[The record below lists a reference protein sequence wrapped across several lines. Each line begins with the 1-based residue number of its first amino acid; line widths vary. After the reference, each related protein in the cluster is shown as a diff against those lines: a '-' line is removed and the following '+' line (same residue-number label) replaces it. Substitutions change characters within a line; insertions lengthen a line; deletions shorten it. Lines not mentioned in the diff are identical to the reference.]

1 MGSRF
6 DVIEFRDVSVCYQ
19 PDERYPISA
28 LEKLN
33 LKIERGEWIFL
44 VGPSGAGKST
54 LLKLIYGNAHA
65 MSGQVFVD
73 DRDITRL
80 PAREIPFLRRKM
92 GVVFQDFLLM
102 PQKTVWENVAF
113 ALQVIGAPQ
122 KSLVREVP
130 RALETVGL
138 QNKGKAHP
146 HQLSGG
152 EQQRVAIARAIV
164 NHPQVLL
171 ADEPTGNLDPKTGA
185 DIIEVLERINATG
198 TTIVMATHDREVVN
212 QQRRRVVRLE
222 GGHLSA
228 DNAGGTYHSNDAA
241 PLDNAPIDNAPP
253 VVAATTEPPRRV
265 INKNRE
271 NRIMGDVLP
280 ATVKRVDTAPISTA
294 HETPTEKT
302 PIEATRSEE
311 TALDDA
317 PMPPRARPVYP
328 RRPIFSQRPPV
339 SEESDNEAAPFSE
352 TKDNQAPLGSSDNP
366 LVQFDRK
373 NQPARRPDVR
383 PNTPRESAPRDN
395 QGER

>member
-1 MGSRF
+1 M
-6 DVIEFRDVSVCYQ
+6 IEFRDVSVCYQ

-28 LEKLN
+28 LEKIN

-54 LLKLIYGNAHA
+54 LLKLIYGGAHA
-65 MSGQVFVD
+65 ASGQVWVD

-80 PAREIPFLRRKM
+80 PLRDIPFLRRKM

-122 KSLVREVP
+122 KSLVRDVP

-138 QNKGKAHP
+138 QNKAKAHP

-164 NHPQVLL
+164 NNPQVLL

-198 TTIVMATHDREVVN
+198 TTIVMATHDREIVN

-222 GGHLSA
+222 GGQLSA
-228 DNAGGTYHSNDAA
+228 DNAGGTYHLHDVTPPVSARDDEPSVAPHRDALATKSSVSRSSTPRRQTPRTQAPSIPTPTTRPATNAVPASDESAVDAA
-241 PLDNAPIDNAPP
+241 SA
-253 VVAATTEPPRRV
+253 V
-265 INKNRE
+265 
-271 NRIMGDVLP
+271 
-280 ATVKRVDTAPISTA
+280 
-294 HETPTEKT
+294 
-302 PIEATRSEE
+302 
-311 TALDDA
+311 DDA
-317 PMPPRARPVYP
+317 PATPRPRPVYP
-328 RRPIFSQRPPV
+328 RRPIFSQRPSL
-339 SEESDNEAAPFSE
+339 SEASENEVAPFSE
-352 TKDNQAPLGSSDNP
+352 TKENQAPLGSPDNP

-373 NQPARRPDVR
+373 NQPARRPDAR
-383 PNTPRESAPRDN
+383 PDVQRDN

>member
-1 MGSRF
+1 M
-6 DVIEFRDVSVCYQ
+6 IEFRDVSVCYQ

-28 LEKLN
+28 LENLN

-54 LLKLIYGNAHA
+54 LLKLIYGGAHA
-65 MSGQVFVD
+65 ASGQVLVD

-80 PAREIPFLRRKM
+80 AARDIPLLRRKM

-122 KSLVREVP
+122 KSLVRDVP

-138 QNKGKAHP
+138 QNKAKAHP

-164 NHPQVLL
+164 NNPQVLL

-185 DIIEVLERINATG
+185 DIIEVLERINASG

-212 QQRRRVVRLE
+212 QQRRRVVRLD
-222 GGHLSA
+222 GGHLSSDA
-228 DNAGGTYHSNDAA
+228 AGGTYHSTDATSFDEVA
-241 PLDNAPIDNAPP
+241 PATRNSAPASAPAP
-253 VVAATTEPPRRV
+253 ASTSAPKPASTRTPRCVVG
-265 INKNRE
+265 KSRE
-271 NRIMGDVLP
+271 DKITGDVLP
-280 ATVKRVDTAPISTA
+280 TDVKRVNATPAAPATEEISRD
-294 HETPTEKT
+294 ETP
-302 PIEATRSEE
+302 
-311 TALDDA
+311 
-317 PMPPRARPVYP
+317 PRPRPVYP
-328 RRPIFSQRPPV
+328 RRPIFSQRPKLT
-339 SEESDNEAAPFSE
+339 EESDAEPAPFSE
-352 TKDNQAPLGSSDNP
+352 TKENQSPLGSPDNP

-373 NQPARRPDVR
+373 NQAP
-383 PNTPRESAPRDN
+383 PRTNQRDN